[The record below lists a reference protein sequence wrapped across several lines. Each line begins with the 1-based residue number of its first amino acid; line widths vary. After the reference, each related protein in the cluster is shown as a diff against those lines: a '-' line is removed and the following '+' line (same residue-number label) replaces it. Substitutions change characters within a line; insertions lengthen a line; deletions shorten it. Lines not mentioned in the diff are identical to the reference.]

1 MRTNIVLDPKLIARA
16 MKKAGS
22 TTMRETID
30 IALREYVSKPDYDAL
45 LKLGGIGT
53 IDADYDPK
61 AGAELAAQVAE
72 VATAYRAGKSVRR
85 RPARRPQ
92 AAGAQRR
99 PPVRTMPLGWLYTPE
114 RQRLP
119 DRLLRDRSR
128 STAAA

>member
-45 LKLGGIGT
+45 LKLGGIGA

-61 AGAELAAQVAE
+61 AGDRPVVQVAE
-72 VATAYRAGKSVRR
+72 AVGAYRAGKPIRR
-85 RPARRPQ
+85 RPARR
-92 AAGAQRR
+92 
-99 PPVRTMPLGWLYTPE
+99 
-114 RQRLP
+114 
-119 DRLLRDRSR
+119 
-128 STAAA
+128 